1 MFPIRAVSFR
11 LLVPYVELC
20 VWFRQFRI
28 FEISYKVAGTLSD
41 TSLQLENINNGS
53 GIKRF
58 IFDKCIH
65 EWS

>member
-1 MFPIRAVSFR
+1 MLNFVCGSDN
-11 LLVPYVELC
+11 LEYLKYL
-20 VWFRQFRI
+20 
-28 FEISYKVAGTLSD
+28 KVAGTLSD